1 MKVAHEETF
10 GPLAPLFKFD
20 DVDDVIAMANDTIFG
35 LAAYFYAK
43 DLSRVY
49 KVSEELEYGIVGV
62 NTGIISTELAPF
74 GGIKQSGLGREGS
87 HHGIEE
93 FLEMKY
99 ARGGRWKKDK
109 TGTTHGTCS
118 KPAARSLSDQINA
131 LQNQLKQ
138 AETAKALRDA
148 KRFGD
153 WPKASAPGNS
163 IGVAELKPSECA
175 GLGGEVSFDT
185 NCPSNVICST
195 EAINPA
201 TRELELFFQCV
212 DELDWGAMNRLY

>member
-1 MKVAHEETF
+1 MKLILGLT
-10 GPLAPLFKFD
+10 L
-20 DVDDVIAMANDTIFG
+20 G
-35 LAAYFYAK
+35 LAG
-43 DLSRVY
+43 LSFSTLNAQALTVN
-49 KVSEELEYGIVGV
+49 VTESFTCTSNSECKRKCE
-62 NTGIISTELAPF
+62 
-74 GGIKQSGLGREGS
+74 
-87 HHGIEE
+87 
-93 FLEMKY
+93 

-118 KPAARSLSDQINA
+118 KPAARSLSDQIDA

-138 AETAKALRDA
+138 AETAKTLRDA

-175 GLGGEVSFDT
+175 GLGGEVSVDS

-201 TRELELFFQCV
+201 TSELELFFQCI
-212 DELDWGAMNRLY
+212 DELDGGL